1 MLEASSGRD
10 GALMERGPGLW
21 RWGGTGEALTGLGVQ
36 VLLPSA
42 QGPSQLSPPGAERG
56 PLCPQ

>member
-1 MLEASSGRD
+1 
-10 GALMERGPGLW
+10 MERGPGLW